1 MGKGSHRTIGDCFQ
15 ATGDTRPAHGTFV
28 SACALCRDPRPAIH
42 WMSLIRSQYPVLFD
56 HAGICAADPIF
67 HGDVAGKR
75 QEAFDSQRDIVTG
88 DSKMKT
94 CARGFWMS
102 EGPSR
107 RLESNGELR
116 QGYRGVHLGWLAQVE
131 KCMCL
136 LGRES
141 RHVGGPWVNA
151 VISRL
156 RTAMTDV
163 PTINS
168 MLN

>member
-1 MGKGSHRTIGDCFQ
+1 
-15 ATGDTRPAHGTFV
+15 
-28 SACALCRDPRPAIH
+28 
-42 WMSLIRSQYPVLFD
+42 MSLIRSQYPVLFD

-107 RLESNGELR
+107 RLESDGELR

>member
-1 MGKGSHRTIGDCFQ
+1 
-15 ATGDTRPAHGTFV
+15 
-28 SACALCRDPRPAIH
+28 
-42 WMSLIRSQYPVLFD
+42 MSLIRSQYPVLFD

-107 RLESNGELR
+107 RLESDGELR

-131 KCMCL
+131 KCNVPAWQGKSSRGRA
-136 LGRES
+136 LGECRYFQATNS
-141 RHVGGPWVNA
+141 HDF
-151 VISRL
+151 
-156 RTAMTDV
+156 DV